1 MLNSGNGYVNVK
13 ADVRMNLRTFTLLRF
28 FHLVQFVT
36 YWHIFFKLI
45 PKGLYRSSENEKD
58 SRCLAF
64 TSSAKREIRHFQ
76 VVVVQRRQRHRQK
89 SVMHVQSCCFVYLN
103 DFLV

>member
-1 MLNSGNGYVNVK
+1 MLKSGDGYVNVT
-13 ADVRMNLRTFTLLRF
+13 ADATNTVALFSSRSIRQILAHF
-28 FHLVQFVT
+28 FGVF
-36 YWHIFFKLI
+36 IS
-45 PKGLYRSSENEKD
+45 KGLYQSSENEKD